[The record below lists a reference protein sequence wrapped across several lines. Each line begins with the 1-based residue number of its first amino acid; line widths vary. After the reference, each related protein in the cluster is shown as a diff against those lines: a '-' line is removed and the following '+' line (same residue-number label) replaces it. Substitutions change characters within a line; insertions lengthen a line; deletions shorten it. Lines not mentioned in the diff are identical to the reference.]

1 METDVSLQVEACQY
15 VVSTSSDPALRML
28 ALLAL
33 ARIEAVQLPED
44 LALCWTDALEQQLEL
59 IQDRI
64 DAVRFATGAA
74 R

>member
-15 VVSTSSDPALRML
+15 VVSTSGDPALRML

-33 ARIEAVQLPED
+33 ARIEAAQLPED
-44 LALCWTDALEQQLEL
+44 LAPGWTDTLEQQLEL

-64 DAVRFATGAA
+64 DAVRFVTGAT